1 MELVYLVK
9 SNWGKKTSS
18 ALLVQTEWTTVHLRS
33 RQASGKKKKSSIFSL
48 KWRQFQIS
56 NYRQNEKW
64 FLLAGKNKQN
74 DLQMNPVS
82 QTILTESLEKKKI
95 LHKHVA

>member
-1 MELVYLVK
+1 MNHCTLEEQ
-9 SNWGKKTSS
+9 TS
-18 ALLVQTEWTTVHLRS
+18 QW
-33 RQASGKKKKSSIFSL
+33 KKKKSSIFSL
-48 KWRQFQIS
+48 KWTQFQIS